1 MTGKLDLKTSW
12 GPFSPLYLGISHILD
27 ASQGSMA
34 DLALFVGRVAP
45 RSIVLPDNA
54 FDYVQSVADGNRRK
68 VPGAIPEEVSPDYSS
83 YALRYFLDP
92 QGDTA
97 LARFTVEANARVRC
111 DITFRNTSEEPREYF
126 YGLGLSVSDTQ
137 KKVLLKEEF
146 RPWWLPACD
155 YGSIE
160 AYQKAFALGC
170 RQCLTRSFSWG
181 IEDEVLDQAF
191 GGWAEDC
198 VTYRTTLPSPLK
210 EGFIYFRYI
219 KYGDHNPS
227 WELRVNGRATRFR
240 FLQTWAILGGG
251 WGKNRDAYEEWG
263 LLRVAV
269 GSIPETDVTV
279 ELRCLEAPGND
290 RARIWLDGML
300 FSEGR
305 LAGEHG
311 ELSPPSL
318 VEEPIRENSFVR
330 WESSIEE
337 APTFMICVPDEEER
351 RMTIAMDHG
360 PGRARSGTG
369 SLVAHLRERW
379 EMPPARVLRD
389 TKVSPWGLI
398 DSAPIAVA
406 AGNERTVSFTVALDR
421 IGSTP
426 ESTRSPRLPVSLTG
440 TYSTMASRLADILLF
455 NVNYPMRLFGQ
466 PSAFYVPS
474 KFFPVPYS
482 WDGGLIAVGLAT
494 FAPDLALQ
502 QAAYFM
508 ADEEHDF
515 PLIYAGSPVPTTLYA
530 LWDIYQATQDLAN
543 LAGVY
548 SGAKRMYD
556 FYLGRTPGSL
566 VNANNDGLLS
576 TYAYNYNL
584 GLDDHPIQ
592 RWAESCNLTSK
603 GLYSILLMPQILRMA
618 RIMRNIAI
626 LLNHDADAEV
636 YRADIELLSGV
647 IENRMWD
654 EESGRYGWLRRTET
668 GVERLVFDGSAG
680 DPTVCAFLPL
690 FAGLTAHK
698 ERLIAQMMDPER
710 FLVEYGISSVDRLAP
725 SYNPNGYINGGVWP
739 MLQWYLW
746 RGLLEAGEPALA
758 RQLAELILKT
768 WQHACDSEHY
778 LGELIMINQKLMNG
792 TPNFGGLSAVLLP
805 MRAAYY
811 QAYQVTTLYDVVILN
826 KTLDRA
832 EDTITLLLSAP
843 CLASDTHDLLM
854 NMGSGYT
861 RYSVTLNGQ
870 PNGEFVSDEG
880 GHLCLL
886 LPRPSGRQEVTVRAV
901 RNVPGHTKEDRGDEA
916 HTQQTAG

>member
-1 MTGKLDLKTSW
+1 
-12 GPFSPLYLGISHILD
+12 
-27 ASQGSMA
+27 
-34 DLALFVGRVAP
+34 
-45 RSIVLPDNA
+45 
-54 FDYVQSVADGNRRK
+54 
-68 VPGAIPEEVSPDYSS
+68 
-83 YALRYFLDP
+83 
-92 QGDTA
+92 
-97 LARFTVEANARVRC
+97 
-111 DITFRNTSEEPREYF
+111 
-126 YGLGLSVSDTQ
+126 
-137 KKVLLKEEF
+137 
-146 RPWWLPACD
+146 
-155 YGSIE
+155 
-160 AYQKAFALGC
+160 
-170 RQCLTRSFSWG
+170 
-181 IEDEVLDQAF
+181 
-191 GGWAEDC
+191 
-198 VTYRTTLPSPLK
+198 
-210 EGFIYFRYI
+210 
-219 KYGDHNPS
+219 
-227 WELRVNGRATRFR
+227 
-240 FLQTWAILGGG
+240 
-251 WGKNRDAYEEWG
+251 
-263 LLRVAV
+263 
-269 GSIPETDVTV
+269 
-279 ELRCLEAPGND
+279 
-290 RARIWLDGML
+290 
-300 FSEGR
+300 
-305 LAGEHG
+305 
-311 ELSPPSL
+311 
-318 VEEPIRENSFVR
+318 
-330 WESSIEE
+330 
-337 APTFMICVPDEEER
+337 
-351 RMTIAMDHG
+351 
-360 PGRARSGTG
+360 
-369 SLVAHLRERW
+369 
-379 EMPPARVLRD
+379 
-389 TKVSPWGLI
+389 
-398 DSAPIAVA
+398 
-406 AGNERTVSFTVALDR
+406 
-421 IGSTP
+421 
-426 ESTRSPRLPVSLTG
+426 
-440 TYSTMASRLADILLF
+440 
-455 NVNYPMRLFGQ
+455 
-466 PSAFYVPS
+466 
-474 KFFPVPYS
+474 
-482 WDGGLIAVGLAT
+482 
-494 FAPDLALQ
+494 
-502 QAAYFM
+502 
-508 ADEEHDF
+508 
-515 PLIYAGSPVPTTLYA
+515 
-530 LWDIYQATQDLAN
+530 
-543 LAGVY
+543 
-548 SGAKRMYD
+548 
-556 FYLGRTPGSL
+556 
-566 VNANNDGLLS
+566 
-576 TYAYNYNL
+576 
-584 GLDDHPIQ
+584 
-592 RWAESCNLTSK
+592 
-603 GLYSILLMPQILRMA
+603 MPQILRMA

-870 PNGEFVSDEG
+870 PNGEFVSDAG